1 MYRSIVAVYST
12 LSDAPELRRE
22 LEDSGVPPSQIHISA
37 EEEPATATTGLPAH
51 EPRGFT
57 DWLFGVPEN
66 DLSFFR
72 ESLEAGRTIVKV
84 HVGEDLAEKV
94 SQVLDR
100 YGPITVESGRAE
112 AAETRSGGVVV
123 AVRSYV
129 VELPFEDLV
138 RQREEAARAR
148 RRVQAETGRSPD
160 ERAREPA
167 SVGVGGPTGTAPRRL
182 G

>member
-12 LSDAPELRRE
+12 LSDVAALRRE
-22 LEDSGVPPSQIHISA
+22 LEDSGVPPSQVHIST
-37 EEEPATATTGLPAH
+37 EEEATAPATGLPAH

-84 HVGEDLAEKV
+84 HVAADLAEKV

-100 YGPITVESGRAE
+100 YGPITVESSSERAE
-112 AAETRSGGVVV
+112 PRAGAVVS
-123 AVRSYV
+123 VRSYV

-138 RQREEAARAR
+138 RLREEQRASSRAR
-148 RRVQAETGRSPD
+148 NASPVRGAAERD
-160 ERAREPA
+160 EDAIA
-167 SVGVGGPTGTAPRRL
+167 DAMGGAPRGHR
-182 G
+182 

>member
-12 LSDAPELRRE
+12 LPDAPVLRRE
-22 LEDSGVPPSQIHISA
+22 LEDSGVPPSQVHIST
-37 EEEPATATTGLPAH
+37 EEEAVTGTTGLPAH

-72 ESLEAGRTIVKV
+72 ESLEAGRTIVKA

-94 SQVLDR
+94 IQILDH
-100 YGPITVESGRAE
+100 YGPITVESSRDRE
-112 AAETRSGGVVV
+112 AASGIAVV

-138 RQREEAARAR
+138 RQRDEDAHAHR
-148 RRVQAETGRSPD
+148 RT
-160 ERAREPA
+160 REPA
-167 SVGVGGPTGTAPRRL
+167 SVGVGGPTGTPPRR
-182 G
+182 GR